1 MGCGSINKKYMKKY
15 IKILTI
21 IFIACVSILLL
32 ILSIKGN
39 VKDGSLMFQNDSS
52 TVVGGPYES
61 TNSTSRYALTQS
73 IVNNGAFSFTN
84 DLAVFASPDLVQ
96 YKGKYF
102 SIFTPGES
110 FLGIPFY
117 IIGNFFGIPQIA
129 TFSITLILALINFAL
144 ISKIANKFG
153 TNIYLSLLS
162 AFPILFG
169 TNAFAYALTF
179 T

>member
-61 TNSTSRYALTQS
+61 TNSTSRYALTES
-73 IVNNGAFSFTN
+73 IVNNHAFSFTN
-84 DLAVFASPDLVQ
+84 NLAAFASPDLAQ
-96 YKGKYF
+96 YNGKYF
-102 SIFTPGES
+102 SIFTPGVS
-110 FLGIPFY
+110 LLGVPFY
-117 IIGNFFGIPQIA
+117 IIGAIFGIPQIA
-129 TFSITLILALINFAL
+129 TYSLILLLALINFWL
-144 ISKIANKFG
+144 IAKIASK
-153 TNIYLSLLS
+153 
-162 AFPILFG
+162 
-169 TNAFAYALTF
+169 
-179 T
+179 